1 MTQRM
6 IIGICNKALINS
18 NIDEYL
24 RFSIIY
30 DLLAVKK
37 LGLDVD
43 DRIMK
48 YEKVCLLMKR
58 IDVYIEELDTFT
70 FVQL

>member
-1 MTQRM
+1 M
-6 IIGICNKALINS
+6 IIGIYNKALMKS

-24 RFSIIY
+24 RFFIIY

-58 IDVYIEELDTFT
+58 IDVYMKNLIHLR
-70 FVQL
+70 LYNYN

>member
-1 MTQRM
+1 M
-6 IIGICNKALINS
+6 IIGIYNKALINS

-24 RFSIIY
+24 RFFIIY
-30 DLLAVKK
+30 DFLAVKK
-37 LGLDVD
+37 LGCRR
-43 DRIMK
+43 RIMK

-58 IDVYIEELDTFT
+58 IDVYTEKLDTFT